1 MSRIKVVSTLAALLI
16 SPICAAPSIA
26 NASPIISNDITQADL
41 PTISGLVIH
50 SKFNAKSGV
59 DVVLTFD
66 SPVPVST
73 IDDELE
79 RQGDDASTVVVQ
91 GNNGTV
97 NRRATVKSSKL
108 AAGTTPQGTGPA
120 AANLQCNRFYS
131 YSDFDGSY
139 TIQRACASQYAPWGL
154 KLSAYWQSHVVGLV
168 NERGL
173 DWKLNGA
180 NRPRQAPHP
189 GTSANYT
196 FHGTYS
202 GIRDRYNVSYQDLIS
217 FRHNLGP
224 GGEAAITFYGDH
236 TFLGEDGSTCQPGKP
251 C

>member
-131 YSDFDGSY
+131 YSDFDGS
-139 TIQRACASQYAPWGL
+139 
-154 KLSAYWQSHVVGLV
+154 
-168 NERGL
+168 
-173 DWKLNGA
+173 
-180 NRPRQAPHP
+180 
-189 GTSANYT
+189 
-196 FHGTYS
+196 
-202 GIRDRYNVSYQDLIS
+202 
-217 FRHNLGP
+217 
-224 GGEAAITFYGDH
+224 
-236 TFLGEDGSTCQPGKP
+236 
-251 C
+251 